1 MIIGGYRRGR
11 KRSMGRCIRTQDS
24 LVRLTFAVAQ
34 DGDTALDLVK
44 RMGYKETV
52 RLLENGCMLEHR
64 HRLNVHAR

>member
-1 MIIGGYRRGR
+1 MVGSVVWAAASAR
-11 KRSMGRCIRTQDS
+11 KTHEFDS
-24 LVRLTFAVAQ
+24 PSQ

-52 RLLENGCMLEHR
+52 RLLENGCMLQHR